1 MNQKLSITI
10 LVLGM
15 MTLMSSI
22 CFARD
27 RSADSLIVNRMWDY
41 YENYG
46 KSVDGVKRNM
56 YFVYN
61 FDSKRRNVLL
71 YLVPTMYCIAK
82 GDKEYAGEVYG
93 KQTFNTIYDFHF
105 KRQVSYGTIPHHRRV
120 MPLLYDLTIPNIYG
134 KQIYSDKLLSPFHR
148 TNRFFYKYR
157 VVQIGTSAHI
167 YFRPRSSNTQLI
179 KGNAIIDIETGR
191 VLSFTFNGE
200 FDMINFKVEGVMDK
214 YDVHD
219 ILPDHCST
227 EASFKFLG
235 NKIQAKMTTFYNCPI
250 SLPDSIENQRDLAMI
265 SKLRPIHIGV
275 EEQMVYDEYKKQ
287 QQRAMESDTLPKS
300 SNRLKDVAWDIIG
313 DNLINSM
320 HTQTENISL
329 KMSPLLNPLYMG
341 YSHSKGVSYKLNIGA
356 RYAWNAHRYLTLNPK
371 LGYSFKKKQFY
382 YTLPLRMTYNPKR
395 NGYAELSWGNGN
407 RTSNAALYETYQ
419 KVMGEKEVMPEFN
432 DEYIKAVNNVVA
444 FDWIEITSGLV
455 YHLRQSRNP
464 QKMQQAGLTDDFR
477 SFAPSLTV
485 RLTPWKKGPTLTA
498 NYERSFKNILQSNL
512 AYERWEFD
520 AVYKHQNKSVR
531 ILNLRL
537 GTGFYSKRSSDY
549 FVDYSNFRDNNL
561 PTGWEDDWTGQ
572 FQLLDSRWYN
582 ESRYYVRGHASYD
595 SPLIGLSWLPWI
607 GRIIETER
615 FYLSAM
621 SIEHTHP
628 YFEIGYGF
636 KTRYLSTGFFANFL
650 NTRFQSFGCKF
661 TIELFRRW

>member
-1 MNQKLSITI
+1 
-10 LVLGM
+10 

-61 FDSKRRNVLL
+61 FDLKRRNVLL

-371 LGYSFKKKQFY
+371 FGYSFKKKQFY

-432 DEYIKAVNNVVA
+432 DEYFKAVNNVVA

>member
-27 RSADSLIVNRMWDY
+27 RSTDSLIVNRMWDY

-93 KQTFNTIYDFHF
+93 EQTFNTIYDFHF
-105 KRQVSYGTIPHHRRV
+105 KRQVSYGTIPHHRKV

-134 KQIYSDKLLSPFHR
+134 KQIYADKLLSPFHR

-371 LGYSFKKKQFY
+371 FGYSFKKKQFY

-432 DEYIKAVNNVVA
+432 DEYFKAVNNVVA

-464 QKMQQAGLTDDFR
+464 QKMQQAGLMDDFR

>member
-371 LGYSFKKKQFY
+371 FGYSFKKKQFY

>member
-1 MNQKLSITI
+1 M
-10 LVLGM
+10 LGM
-15 MTLMSSI
+15 MTFMSSI

-27 RSADSLIVNRMWDY
+27 RSADSLIINRMWDY

-71 YLVPTMYCIAK
+71 YLVPTMYSIAK

-93 KQTFNTIYDFHF
+93 KQTFITIYDFHF
-105 KRQVSYGTIPHHRRV
+105 KRQVSYGTIPHHRKV

-134 KQIYSDKLLSPFHR
+134 KQIYSDRLLSPFHR

-157 VVQIGTSAHI
+157 VVQIGANAHVF
-167 YFRPRSSNTQLI
+167 FRPRSSNTQLI
-179 KGNAIIDIETGR
+179 KGNAIIDIQTGR

-200 FDMINFKVEGVMDK
+200 FDMVDFKVEGVMDK

-235 NKIQAKMTTFYNCPI
+235 NNIQAKMTTFYNCPI

-265 SKLRPIHIGV
+265 TKLRPIHIGV

-287 QQRAMESDTLPKS
+287 QQRAQESDTLPKS

-329 KMSPLLNPLYMG
+329 KMSPLFNPLYMG

-356 RYAWNAHRYLTLNPK
+356 RYAWNAHRYLTLNPNF
-371 LGYSFKKKQFY
+371 GYSFKKKQFY
-382 YTLPLRMTYNPKR
+382 YTIPLRMTYNPKR

-407 RTSNAALYETYQ
+407 RTSNAALYESYQ
-419 KVMGEKEVMPEFN
+419 KVMGATEAMPEFN

-455 YHLRQSRNP
+455 YHLRQSRDP

-485 RLTPWKKGPTLTA
+485 RLSPWKKGPTLTA

-537 GTGFYSKRSSDY
+537 GTGFYTQRSSNY

-561 PTGWEDDWTGQ
+561 PTGWEDDWSGQ

-595 SPLIGLSWLPWI
+595 SPLIMLSWFPWI

>member
-1 MNQKLSITI
+1 
-10 LVLGM
+10 

-61 FDSKRRNVLL
+61 FDLKRRNVLL

-582 ESRYYVRGHASYD
+582 ESRYYVRGHVSYD

>member
-356 RYAWNAHRYLTLNPK
+356 RYAWNAHRYLTLNPNF
-371 LGYSFKKKQFY
+371 GYSFKKKQFY
-382 YTLPLRMTYNPKR
+382 YTIPLRMTYNPKR

-464 QKMQQAGLTDDFR
+464 QKMQQAGLMDDFR

>member
-27 RSADSLIVNRMWDY
+27 RSTDSLIVNRMWDY

-93 KQTFNTIYDFHF
+93 KQTFNTIYNFHF
-105 KRQVSYGTIPHHRRV
+105 KRQVSYGTIPHHRKV

-134 KQIYSDKLLSPFHR
+134 KQIYADKLLSPFHR

-371 LGYSFKKKQFY
+371 FGYSFKKKQFY

-432 DEYIKAVNNVVA
+432 DEYFKAVNNVVA

-537 GTGFYSKRSSDY
+537 GTGFYSKRSSNY

>member
-105 KRQVSYGTIPHHRRV
+105 KRQVSYGTIPPHRKV

-134 KQIYSDKLLSPFHR
+134 KQIYADKLLSPFHR

-371 LGYSFKKKQFY
+371 FGYSFKKKQFY

-432 DEYIKAVNNVVA
+432 DEYFKAVNNVVA

-582 ESRYYVRGHASYD
+582 ESRYYVRGHVSYD

>member
-1 MNQKLSITI
+1 
-10 LVLGM
+10 

-27 RSADSLIVNRMWDY
+27 RSTDSLIVNRMWDY

-93 KQTFNTIYDFHF
+93 KQTFNTIYNFHF
-105 KRQVSYGTIPHHRRV
+105 KRQVSYGTIPHHRKV

-134 KQIYSDKLLSPFHR
+134 KQIYADKLLSPFHR

-371 LGYSFKKKQFY
+371 FGYSFKKKQFY

-432 DEYIKAVNNVVA
+432 DEYFKAVNNVVA

-537 GTGFYSKRSSDY
+537 GTGFYSKRSSNY

>member
-61 FDSKRRNVLL
+61 FDLKRRNVLL

-371 LGYSFKKKQFY
+371 FGYSFKKKQFY

-432 DEYIKAVNNVVA
+432 DEYFKAVNNVVA

-582 ESRYYVRGHASYD
+582 ESRYYVRGHVSYD

>member
-371 LGYSFKKKQFY
+371 FGYSFKKKQFY

-512 AYERWEFD
+512 DYERWEFD